1 MLVCL
6 SKKKLG
12 AESVVTQTV
21 KNLPAVQETLSQEDL
36 LDKGIVTHSTV
47 LAWRIQGTEEL
58 VGYSP
63 WRGVEGGYKESD
75 RTERLTVHT
84 FTFREKLVSLFWF
97 RFPLVPYK
105 NHLNNEK
112 ESQGAL
118 SMKANINQAWLSP
131 EGLCLQGAALWS
143 WLPASC
149 GKVAFLCC
157 IGFFFFSPSNFYFY
171 LFIYF

>member
-6 SKKKLG
+6 SKQKLG

-63 WRGVEGGYKESD
+63 
-75 RTERLTVHT
+75 
-84 FTFREKLVSLFWF
+84 
-97 RFPLVPYK
+97 
-105 NHLNNEK
+105 
-112 ESQGAL
+112 
-118 SMKANINQAWLSP
+118 
-131 EGLCLQGAALWS
+131 
-143 WLPASC
+143 
-149 GKVAFLCC
+149 
-157 IGFFFFSPSNFYFY
+157 
-171 LFIYF
+171 

>member
-21 KNLPAVQETLSQEDL
+21 KNRPAVQETLSQEDL

-63 WRGVEGGYKESD
+63 
-75 RTERLTVHT
+75 
-84 FTFREKLVSLFWF
+84 
-97 RFPLVPYK
+97 
-105 NHLNNEK
+105 
-112 ESQGAL
+112 
-118 SMKANINQAWLSP
+118 
-131 EGLCLQGAALWS
+131 
-143 WLPASC
+143 
-149 GKVAFLCC
+149 
-157 IGFFFFSPSNFYFY
+157 
-171 LFIYF
+171 